1 MTTTDG
7 LAKPLF
13 SMYFVK
19 TDATL
24 FGSSALAGD
33 ERKVGAARRRQ
44 KNTAVHFFMGLLGK
58 ENFGNCSELSLECNH
73 GNQYTCRHW
82 TR

>member
-7 LAKPLF
+7 LAKSLF

-24 FGSSALAGD
+24 FGSSALAGE

-44 KNTAVHFFMGLLGK
+44 ANTATDFFITLITSRDKRG
-58 ENFGNCSELSLECNH
+58 EH
-73 GNQYTCRHW
+73 
-82 TR
+82 